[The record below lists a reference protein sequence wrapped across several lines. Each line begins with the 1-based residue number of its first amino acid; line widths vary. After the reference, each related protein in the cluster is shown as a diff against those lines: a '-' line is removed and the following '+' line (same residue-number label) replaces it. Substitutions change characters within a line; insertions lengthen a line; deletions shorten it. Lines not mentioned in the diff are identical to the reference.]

1 MVVIG
6 MILFPGL
13 TQLDLTGPYE
23 VFTRIPGAKVLLIA
37 ETTEVVKADTGLL
50 FTPNMSFD
58 EAPQLD
64 VLCMPGG
71 RGVFDAMQNAKL
83 VQFLQQQ
90 GEHAKYITSVCTGA
104 LILAAAGLLDG
115 YKATTHWLSLGLLSL
130 FNIQVVDERVVVDRN
145 RVTGGGVTAGIDF
158 GLQLA
163 AIIAGENVAKEIQ
176 LMMEYNPAPPF
187 DSGSPKTAD
196 KETVDSVVA
205 DRKEIQREREGL
217 IIDKVLPGLYNNK
230 SEE

>member
-23 VFTRIPGAKVLLIA
+23 VFTRVPGAKVLLVA
-37 ETTEVVKADTGLL
+37 ETKDAIKADCGLA
-50 FTPNMSFD
+50 FTSDYSFE

-64 VLCMPGG
+64 ILCVPGG
-71 RGVFDAMQNAKL
+71 KGVFDAMQNAKL
-83 VQFLQQQ
+83 IQFLQQQ
-90 GEHAKYITSVCTGA
+90 GEHAKYVTSVCTGA

-196 KETVDSVVA
+196 AEIIAKVVA
-205 DRKEIQREREGL
+205 DRQEIQTNREEL
-217 IIDKVLPGLYNNK
+217 IVGKILPGLYDLK
-230 SEE
+230 KGE